1 MFASWSIKSDT
12 KKVITISIFNSILKE
27 LKANSKI
34 KQLLN
39 NSDINPYSTNKI
51 SDLPLSLDND
61 YLSRILSIS
70 IWEVHISLQSIKWS
84 NDNKYKQN
92 DIDKIMGIF
101 VKSILNMINFRL

>member
-1 MFASWSIKSDT
+1 M
-12 KKVITISIFNSILKE
+12 ITISIFNSILKE

-39 NSDINPYSTNKI
+39 NSDINSNSTNKI
-51 SDLPLSLDND
+51 SDLPLSLDNE

-70 IWEVHISLQSIKWS
+70 IWEVHISLQSRKWS
-84 NDNKYKQN
+84 SDNKYKQN